1 LEKTEN
7 TEKTPEPTSEE
18 TDQTPEPNEELFF
31 ELLAEIRF

>member
-1 LEKTEN
+1 MEKTEN

>member
-1 LEKTEN
+1 MEKTEN

-18 TDQTPEPNEELFF
+18 TDKTPEPNEELFF